1 MVERTQLKKFHVNGT
16 ELHYVEQGEGDP
28 VVFVHGGLGDFRTW
42 GPQVGPFSER
52 YHVVSYSRRGHYP
65 NAWPED
71 YSSVEMMLQVE
82 DLADLIER
90 LGLGRVS
97 IVANSYGGYIS
108 LHLALRYPHL
118 VRALA
123 LAEPPVHP
131 LLLRLPGG
139 KAMLEDFMRD
149 AWGPAGEAFA
159 RDDME
164 GGVRLFIEGAVG
176 KGEYDKLPP
185 KVREGMMKNAPELKA
200 ATATEFSV
208 HMPDLTCED
217 AAKIKAP
224 TLLMRGELS
233 PKMYYLINDELA
245 RCMSRAEQA
254 LIPGAAHVLHSQNPE
269 AHNEVV
275 LGFLERPG
283 GRDKSVG

>member
-1 MVERTQLKKFHVNGT
+1 MSERTQLNKLWVNDT
-16 ELHYVEQGEGDP
+16 ELHYVEQGEGDA

-42 GPQVGPFSER
+42 GPQMGPFSER
-52 YHVVSYSRRGHYP
+52 YRVVSYSRRGHYP
-65 NAWPED
+65 NAWPEN
-71 YSSVEMMLQVE
+71 YSSIAMMPHVE
-82 DLADLIER
+82 DLAALIER
-90 LGLGRVS
+90 LGLGRAH

-108 LHLALRYPHL
+108 LQLARKYPQL
-118 VRALA
+118 VRAMA

-139 KAMLEDFMRD
+139 KAILEEFMRD

-159 RDDME
+159 RDDLE

-176 KGEYDKLPP
+176 KGEFDRLPP
-185 KVREGMMKNAPELKA
+185 KVREGMMKNAPELKV

-217 AAKIKAP
+217 AARIEAP

-233 PKMYYLINDELA
+233 PRMYYLINDELA
-245 RCMSRAEQA
+245 RCMPHAEQA

-269 AHNEVV
+269 AHNQVV
-275 LGFLERPG
+275 
-283 GRDKSVG
+283 